1 MIEALAPEHFED
13 VIALGNKVHGD
24 GYLDLQLMQSLY
36 KKGIKNEINA
46 NFVALLNNELV
57 GFRLTYAPGNWQPD
71 KWCLPDAWGVEP
83 DKVCYFKC
91 NTVAKE
97 HRGTGIGGKLLQ
109 ASIAATKYQGAK
121 AGISHLWKD
130 SPNNSAVN
138 YFTKAGGVLIKE
150 YPNRWNDTKEHPD
163 YICILCGSECH
174 CTACEMILIFK

>member
-1 MIEALAPEHFED
+1 MIEALEQEHFED

-24 GYLDLQLMQSLY
+24 GYLDLRSMQSLY
-36 KKGIKNEINA
+36 QKGIKDEINA
-46 NFVALLNNELV
+46 NFVAVLNDELV

-71 KWCLPDAWGVEP
+71 SWCLPDAWGVEP
-83 DKVCYFKC
+83 EKVCYFKC
-91 NTVAKE
+91 NTVAEE
-97 HRGTGIGGKLLQ
+97 HRGEGIGGKLLQ
-109 ASIAATKYQGAK
+109 ASIAATKHQGAK

-150 YPNRWNDTKEHPD
+150 YPNRWNNTKEHPD
-163 YICILCGSECH
+163 YICILCGPECH